1 MYDNFFKL
9 TPFYDVVHSTIKR
22 RKSYL
27 SFFCY
32 RTLIVLHDFDFLSPM
47 CMYFYCNGFVNPN
60 NELDGYNCYDIQLL
74 LLMFAVVIQ
83 LWN

>member
-1 MYDNFFKL
+1 MLYIPRSSEGRVIFR
-9 TPFYDVVHSTIKR
+9 S
-22 RKSYL
+22 
-27 SFFCY
+27 FCY
-32 RTLIVLHDFDFLSPM
+32 RTLHDFDFLSPM

>member
-1 MYDNFFKL
+1 MLYIPRSSEGRVIF
-9 TPFYDVVHSTIKR
+9 R
-22 RKSYL
+22 
-27 SFFCY
+27 SFSY